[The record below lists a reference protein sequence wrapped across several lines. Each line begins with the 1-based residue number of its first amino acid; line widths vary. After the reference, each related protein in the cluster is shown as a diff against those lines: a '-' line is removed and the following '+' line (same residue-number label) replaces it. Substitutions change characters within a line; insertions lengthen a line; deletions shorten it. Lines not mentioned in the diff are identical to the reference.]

1 MYVYMY
7 KGFNSAIVYIYIYTC
22 TYTCMYM
29 YIYTCIH
36 VHGFTKISID
46 LYMCVISLQI
56 VGGANMDNDDVIRQ
70 LQSQIDEPFKAQQ
83 VHSKGDKL
91 MFFIEESRAANEMKR
106 LGDSAIVVKPSPPP
120 RGIGG
125 GGGGGRGGGGERGGG
140 SWGKGG
146 SGGWQNDSQ
155 GDRRVTVQRRES
167 DMMEEDPTAVLLV
180 CYVCTL
186 P

>member
-1 MYVYMY
+1 
-7 KGFNSAIVYIYIYTC
+7 
-22 TYTCMYM
+22 
-29 YIYTCIH
+29 
-36 VHGFTKISID
+36 
-46 LYMCVISLQI
+46 MCHISLQI

-70 LQSQIDEPFKAQQ
+70 LQSQIEEPFKAQQ

-125 GGGGGRGGGGERGGG
+125 GGGGGGRGGGGERGGG
-140 SWGKGG
+140 SWGRGG

-155 GDRRVTVQRRES
+155 GDRRVQRRES
-167 DMMEEDPTAVLLV
+167 DMMEEDSTAVLLV

-186 P
+186 S